1 MFTQREITGVRK
13 LVNEEISYRDVL
25 DESEIDQ
32 VLVNKML
39 ICDNCI
45 VAKSRRSMMLKKVVE
60 DSFDLFSLVEEIT
73 KLIKGSFEIR
83 IGLSFIAQTKAN
95 QNIYFFAIKARC
107 LNQTTRMIRS
117 KTHRNDLLDFLRP
130 LKYRDLLEMVFDL
143 NNDLHSFIE
152 SGYKPKKLVCCSVWL
167 TKFL

>member
-1 MFTQREITGVRK
+1 MFTQREITGVRN

-32 VLVNKML
+32 ILVNTTL
-39 ICDNCI
+39 ISDNCV

-60 DSFDLFSLVEEIT
+60 SSFDLFGLVEDII

-83 IGLSFIAQTKAN
+83 IGLSFIAQTKSN
-95 QNIYFFAIKARC
+95 RNIYFFAIKARC

-130 LKYRDLLEMVFDL
+130 LKYHDLLEMVFDL
-143 NNDLHSFIE
+143 NNNLHPFIE
-152 SGYKPKKLVCCSVWL
+152 SGYRPKRYVYNFIYISIQL
-167 TKFL
+167 